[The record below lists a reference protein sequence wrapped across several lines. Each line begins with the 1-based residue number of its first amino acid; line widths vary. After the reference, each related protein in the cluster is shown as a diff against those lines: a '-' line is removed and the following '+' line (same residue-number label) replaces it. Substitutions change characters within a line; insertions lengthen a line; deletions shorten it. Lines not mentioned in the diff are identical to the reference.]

1 MRKSTVVPAIRKKSL
16 AKLLKPPTSKW
27 RKPKQ
32 LLMMM
37 AVAVGK
43 QNELRRE
50 FLWETGIGDWLI
62 PFVGETP
69 DSKD

>member
-1 MRKSTVVPAIRKKSL
+1 MCKHSGLEIRRGWSLMNVCVKINCTTTSRYGGKTL

-43 QNELRRE
+43 QKEMS
-50 FLWETGIGDWLI
+50 G
-62 PFVGETP
+62 
-69 DSKD
+69 

>member
-1 MRKSTVVPAIRKKSL
+1 MNVCVKINCTTTSRYGGKSL

-43 QNELRRE
+43 QKEMS
-50 FLWETGIGDWLI
+50 G
-62 PFVGETP
+62 
-69 DSKD
+69 